1 MNSQRQKS
9 EWWLPGAG
17 GGRNEKLAFNSYGV
31 SIWEKE
37 KILKMD
43 GGEDYTTV

>member
-17 GGRNEKLAFNSYGV
+17 GGRNEELVTELPFGKAKTP
-31 SIWEKE
+31 E
-37 KILKMD
+37 D
-43 GGEDYTTV
+43 GWW

>member
-17 GGRNEKLAFNSYGV
+17 GGRNEELVNEPPFG
-31 SIWEKE
+31 KE
-37 KILKMD
+37 TPEDGWWVKI
-43 GGEDYTTV
+43 THQ